1 MKFVRMLNDD
11 LRVKIT
17 DTHYFLVWLKD
28 PGITIVKRDGGD
40 IGDTSDMIEI
50 EEAEFVSA
58 WNNVIELIKNTVI

>member
-28 PGITIVKRDGGD
+28 PGITIVKRDGD

-50 EEAEFVSA
+50 EEAEFVAA
-58 WNNVIELIKNTVI
+58 WNNVVQLIKNTVI